1 MVTNA
6 LTLKPQENAQLGTI
20 LWILL
25 IVLPMHIVIKFRA
38 AAITSTVIIVTIFVL
53 MGMNALTPHHQRNAM
68 LDSIHQIL
76 PIVVIML
83 DAIRF
88 QQAVT
93 TRMAQIIT
101 IRAQMVMNAQI
112 PVTPKNVLLEHIHW
126 TQRTVVTTVHASQ
139 YRQAAIAQM
148 AWTITNSAL
157 MVFNA
162 EILVRNL

>member
-1 MVTNA
+1 
-6 LTLKPQENAQLGTI
+6 
-20 LWILL
+20 
-25 IVLPMHIVIKFRA
+25 
-38 AAITSTVIIVTIFVL
+38 
-53 MGMNALTPHHQRNAM
+53 
-68 LDSIHQIL
+68 
-76 PIVVIML
+76 
-83 DAIRF
+83 
-88 QQAVT
+88 
-93 TRMAQIIT
+93 
-101 IRAQMVMNAQI
+101 MVMNAQI